1 MKINP
6 NLAIIGTVALASA
19 GLIWWLSRPGN
30 ATRLAS
36 SLAESTVKTAGNA
49 AVGAYTG
56 ALHAVGVPYVDADK
70 CKQDL
75 AAGRMW
81 AAMSSCDVV
90 DYAKAVSSAVSNAV
104 FGSTTISTAQ
114 VADVR
119 RIDNSIDRAYAPA
132 NNPNYSYSGDY

>member
-1 MKINP
+1 MKIDTTTA
-6 NLAIIGTVALASA
+6 LVGTAVMAGA
-19 GLIWWLSRPGN
+19 GLIWWISRPGN

-56 ALHAVGVPYVDADK
+56 ALHAVGVPYVDEDK

-90 DYAKAVSSAVSNAV
+90 DYAKAVSNAV

-132 NNPNYSYSGDY
+132 NDPNYSYSGDY